1 MESSTAFFVTAAN
14 LPASPKFSSPKQA
27 PPSTA
32 DTFGHFP
39 SAGGPCSS
47 SFDLELALEARQ
59 GRDGRDTPLYRPYR
73 FASRFSSFIAP
84 RHLKDPPQ
92 LSFVDKQGV
101 RWRRVD
107 PTEVD

>member
-1 MESSTAFFVTAAN
+1 VTAAN
-14 LPASPKFSSPKQA
+14 QPASPKFSSPKQA

-32 DTFGHFP
+32 
-39 SAGGPCSS
+39 SAFVPVSSGNGPCPS
-47 SFDLELALEARQ
+47 SFDLNLALAVRQ

-73 FASRFSSFIAP
+73 FASRFSSFIAR

-92 LSFVDKQGV
+92 LSFVDNQGV
-101 RWRRVD
+101 RWQRVD